1 MRFGHRISDYDFIR
15 AMLLAGFRLTG
26 TTMGSAVLEKG
37 PIKLFVPQAEVLGEQ
52 LLDALLRDAHV
63 LHAQFATLLNRLGSR
78 DTIPRRRE
86 A

>member
-1 MRFGHRISDYDFIR
+1 MKYGHRVSDYDFIR

-52 LLDALLRDAHV
+52 LLEALLRDANV
-63 LHAQFATLLNRLGSR
+63 LQAHFTTLLNRLGSR
-78 DTIPRRRE
+78 DTIPGHR
-86 A
+86 